1 MGIYLQ
7 NTKISNIYI
16 GNVKA
21 KSVYLGNEL
30 IYSIQE
36 DQGNEDVVK
45 AGLIYYLDGRDFLV
59 TSPSNTKWFPRVGV
73 GTGAM
78 SFTSSAT
85 KNGNCVKLSASGPGK
100 DSSFTPFS
108 NYRSDFTLEYYVKDV
123 GSYARYG
130 LIAGVGDA
138 NTLNG
143 FYTMYGLGTDILTCG
158 DNTSSS
164 IKHSSYNNSMYVQ
177 FVCSNYDVTLYIDGV
192 ICKTFTLQLKNSSI
206 CPMLGG
212 WEGFNTARTIGCL
225 RFYNRAL
232 TKDELDKNRNFDL
245 SIY

>member
-1 MGIYLQ
+1 MGVYLQ

-16 GNVKA
+16 GDVKA

-36 DQGNEDVVK
+36 DNDIIK
-45 AGLIYYLDGRDFLV
+45 TGLIYYLDGRDFLV
-59 TSPSNTKWFPRVGV
+59 TSPSNTKWFPKIGV
-73 GTGAM
+73 GAGSM

-85 KNGNCVKLSASGPGK
+85 KNGNCVKLSTSVTGK

-108 NYRSDFTLEYYVKDV
+108 DYRSDFTLEYYIKNV
-123 GSYARYG
+123 GNYARYG

-143 FYTMYGLGTDILTCG
+143 FYTMCGLGTDILTCG
-158 DNTSSS
+158 DNSSSS
-164 IKHSSYNNSMYVQ
+164 IKHSSYNNSIHVQ

-192 ICKTFTLQLKNSSI
+192 ICKTFTLKLKSNYVY
-206 CPMLGG
+206 PMLGG
-212 WEGFNTARTIGCL
+212 WEGFNTGPTIGCL